1 MINRRYRPWLP
12 VEVRP
17 DNEMP
22 ESNRQIRKA
31 DCVAIQAVAAGV
43 ANEDQQKRAFAAILH
58 ICGANDLAW
67 MPEEHGGD
75 RDTAFAAGKQHIGFQ
90 LKKLATVS
98 LSILTG
104 ENDGRRERTDQSGR
118 SAGRG
123 TDR

>member
-1 MINRRYRPWLP
+1 MSNRRYRPWLP

-31 DCVAIQAVAAGV
+31 DCVAIQAIAAGV

-58 ICGANDLAW
+58 ICGTNDLAW

-90 LKKLATVS
+90 LRKLATVS

-104 ENDGRRERTDQSGR
+104 ENNGRREQSERNASGR
-118 SAGRG
+118 G
-123 TDR
+123 